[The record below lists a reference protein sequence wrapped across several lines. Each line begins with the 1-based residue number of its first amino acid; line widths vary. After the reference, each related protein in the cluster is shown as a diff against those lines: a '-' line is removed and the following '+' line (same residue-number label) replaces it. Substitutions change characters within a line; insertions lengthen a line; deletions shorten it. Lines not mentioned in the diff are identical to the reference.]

1 MNFQIQI
8 LRYYF
13 SFLSTIFPKYASL
26 KAFKLFQKVKNKSI
40 RDREK
45 DFYKKAKHFKVS
57 SNVADILCYDLC
69 PENKKLVFLLHGWES
84 NAGSLSKIAFSLSK
98 NNYRVISFDLPGHA
112 NYKSNYTNIYEC
124 KEAFKLV
131 LKFINPKEPFN
142 VIAHSFG
149 SAVTTY
155 ALSKE
160 KYIIDHMIFLTSP
173 NYMLDIF
180 KDFKNLIKLSDTSF
194 SLLINMAQKVLNRE
208 IKDLNIEE
216 EINSISFS
224 KLLLIHDQYDKI
236 IPFENS
242 QNIALKNKTKTKLI
256 KHQNIGHYK
265 MLWNDNVIENILK
278 FLKKE

>member
-13 SFLSTIFPKYASL
+13 SVLSTIFPKYASL

-57 SNVADILCYDLC
+57 LNGADILCYDLS

-194 SLLINMAQKVLNRE
+194 SLLLNMAQKVLNRE

-236 IPFENS
+236 IPFKNS
-242 QNIALKNKTKTKLI
+242 QNIALKNQTRTKLI

>member
-13 SFLSTIFPKYASL
+13 SFLSAIFPKYASL

-57 SNVADILCYDLC
+57 SNGADILCYDLC

-84 NAGSLSKIAFSLSK
+84 NAGSLSKIAFSLSE

-131 LKFINPKEPFN
+131 LKFNKF
-142 VIAHSFG
+142 
-149 SAVTTY
+149 
-155 ALSKE
+155 
-160 KYIIDHMIFLTSP
+160 D
-173 NYMLDIF
+173 NY
-180 KDFKNLIKLSDTSF
+180 
-194 SLLINMAQKVLNRE
+194 
-208 IKDLNIEE
+208 
-216 EINSISFS
+216 
-224 KLLLIHDQYDKI
+224 Y
-236 IPFENS
+236 
-242 QNIALKNKTKTKLI
+242 
-256 KHQNIGHYK
+256 
-265 MLWNDNVIENILK
+265 
-278 FLKKE
+278 